1 MKVITEAVLRDEL
14 RREQPD
20 TYYIPEGKILSPAAR
35 EYLQQRKI
43 KISKEPA
50 PEMTKSEPSPG
61 HSSDPSQMQESSAA
75 GRASGALADSP
86 RQESSAASR
95 MCGASLHCPEAA
107 KKPGLRFVDEQTGA
121 YYMEKPEHMTQLHG
135 NTLVP
140 KDHPRIVFR
149 GKLDS
154 LQSMIV
160 LAQVQIAERGKEKLA
175 EELEDILVMLREMMR
190 VDALELPF
198 QKDLIIGFTH
208 AELRDR
214 SHDPKKYYQLEP
226 MLLPHYRMGLE
237 YALLNQLRSAVRET
251 ETAAIAA
258 FQNQRNMTRSDIVE
272 GLNRLSSAV
281 HVMMCRYLAGEYGSG
296 ARKR

>member
-50 PEMTKSEPSPG
+50 PEMTKSEPSPR
-61 HSSDPSQMQESSAA
+61 HSPDPSQILESS
-75 GRASGALADSP
+75 
-86 RQESSAASR
+86 EASR

-107 KKPGLRFVDEQTGA
+107 EKLSLRFVDEQTGA
-121 YYMEKPEHMTQLHG
+121 YYTEKPEHMTQLHG

-140 KDHPRIVFR
+140 KSHPRIVFR

-214 SHDPKKYYQLEP
+214 SHDPMKYYQLEP

-258 FQNQRNMTRSDIVE
+258 FQNQRKMNRNDIVE